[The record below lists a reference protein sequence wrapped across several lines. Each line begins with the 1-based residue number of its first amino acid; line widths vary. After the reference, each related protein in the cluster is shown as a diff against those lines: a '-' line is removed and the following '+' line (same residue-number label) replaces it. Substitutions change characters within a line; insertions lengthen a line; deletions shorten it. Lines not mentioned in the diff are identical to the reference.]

1 MTALAGT
8 LGWIWLV
15 AAPATAAV
23 ALAYAAWRAARPTA
37 SASIEHRRAAAAYV
51 LALMAVAAAPWA
63 IASRTGSAR
72 LSNAATAAPEA
83 PAVPAPAPAT
93 ASAGLSSAARRVDI
107 GAVAQAVGLVWI
119 AAAAW
124 MAVRIGGGWWMVRR
138 LVARARPCRSA
149 AVDAAVRALAATPG
163 RRVEVR
169 IAESDEI
176 DAPMVAGLRPTIL
189 LPPALAAAS
198 DGEHRLLLAH
208 ELAHVWR
215 RDYLANLLQS
225 VADAVLWAL
234 PPARWI
240 SARVRETREF
250 ACDEFAARVAGDVHA
265 YVRALAAVAGAALR
279 RPAAALGAGGP
290 RLGVRVDRLLGR
302 TPRDGHRAL
311 RLASAVALLAATV
324 HVTGG
329 AVALAARQAAPPAP
343 PAPGHSFQVSG
354 AYANELPGSAVTIR
368 GGILG
373 TDFMCDSF
381 QVHNN
386 AHVAVTGLVF
396 SAVVSWPDAAPPDGP
411 RVYAG
416 DLVPVSIPPGG
427 SANVE
432 AHLLRQDRFGDFAQ
446 LAASFQVTCT
456 ISKVTYANGE
466 TWELPRHLIPVTA
479 STRFGLHAVEV
490 SRAMMAPAAE
500 PTPGFVCVDERR
512 GEYSRGAV
520 IPIRNEPGEFAQC
533 VEAPL
538 RDGATG
544 SLWIVYQRA
553 R

>member
-23 ALAYAAWRAARPTA
+23 ALGYVAWRAARPTA
-37 SASIEHRRAAAAYV
+37 VASIAHRRAAAAYV

-63 IASRTGSAR
+63 IGSRAGSAPA
-72 LSNAATAAPEA
+72 SNAASAAPEA
-83 PAVPAPAPAT
+83 PAVTVPAT
-93 ASAGLSSAARRVDI
+93 AKAAVALSSAARRVDL
-107 GAVAQAVGLVWI
+107 GVVAQAVGLVWI

-124 MAVRIGGGWWMVRR
+124 MAVRVGGGWWMVRR

-149 AVDAAVRALAATPG
+149 AVDEAVRALAATLG
-163 RRVEVR
+163 RHVEVR

-189 LPPALAAAS
+189 LPPALAAAPAA
-198 DGEHRLLLAH
+198 ERRLLLAH
-208 ELAHVWR
+208 ELAHAWR

-265 YVRALAAVAGAALR
+265 YVRALATVAAASLR

-302 TPRDGHRAL
+302 SPRDGHRGL
-311 RLASAVALLAATV
+311 RVSGAIAMLAATV
-324 HVTGG
+324 YMTGG
-329 AVALAARQAAPPAP
+329 AMALAARQQAAVGTPV
-343 PAPGHSFQVSG
+343 PGHRFEVSG
-354 AYANELPGSAVTIR
+354 AYATELPGSAVTIR

-381 QVHNN
+381 QVQNS

-411 RVYAG
+411 RVYTG
-416 DLVPVSIPPGG
+416 KLVPVSIPPGG
-427 SANVE
+427 SANVD
-432 AHLLRQDRFGDFAQ
+432 AHLLRQDQYGDFAH
-446 LAASFQVTCT
+446 LASSFYVTCT
-456 ISKVTYANGE
+456 MSKVTYANGE

-490 SRAMMAPAAE
+490 SRAMMAPAVE
-500 PTPGFVCVDERR
+500 PRPGFVCVDERR

-538 RDGATG
+538 RGGTTG
-544 SLWIVYQRA
+544 SLWIEYQRA